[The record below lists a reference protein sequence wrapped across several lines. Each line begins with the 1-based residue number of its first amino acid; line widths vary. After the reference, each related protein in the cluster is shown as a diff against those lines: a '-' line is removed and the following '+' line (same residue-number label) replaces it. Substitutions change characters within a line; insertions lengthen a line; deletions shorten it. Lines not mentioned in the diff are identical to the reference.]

1 MGEVIGVEAY
11 QRGGQGGDTC
21 LACQGEGPS
30 HSGRFG
36 RIPRILRRPPRI
48 LHLLPRI
55 QRRILRIQR
64 RIPRILRRIPRIL
77 RRIPSI
83 QRRIPRIQHRI
94 PRIQRRIPRILGHS
108 LLCLRRHLRGAGTGG
123 GANSKEG
130 AAVRSLRWARG
141 MRVRGLL
148 LVRQSLSRCV
158 CVCMCVCVCA
168 RARARVYSQVCV
180 LCVCCM

>member
-1 MGEVIGVEAY
+1 MEAY

-64 RIPRILRRIPRIL
+64 RN
-77 RRIPSI
+77 
-83 QRRIPRIQHRI
+83 PRIQHRI

-158 CVCMCVCVCA
+158 CVCVCV
-168 RARARVYSQVCV
+168 RARACLFAGVRFV
-180 LCVCCM
+180 CVCCM

>member
-1 MGEVIGVEAY
+1 MEAY

-77 RRIPSI
+77 
-83 QRRIPRIQHRI
+83 RRIPRIQHRI

-158 CVCMCVCVCA
+158 CVCVCVCA
-168 RARARVYSQVCV
+168 RACLFAGVRFV
-180 LCVCCM
+180 CVCCM